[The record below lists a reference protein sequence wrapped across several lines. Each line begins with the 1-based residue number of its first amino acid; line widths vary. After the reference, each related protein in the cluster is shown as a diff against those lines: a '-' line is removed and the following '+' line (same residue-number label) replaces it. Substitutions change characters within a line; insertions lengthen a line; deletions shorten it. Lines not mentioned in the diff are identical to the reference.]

1 MKSTTKAI
9 IAVAVAVAVAAGLIV
24 WQAKGGFA
32 RPVTM
37 TAEDMSVLV
46 ESMPPQARMALAR
59 SEEERKEFAKNI
71 REMLA
76 LAEEGRKQGYADR
89 PEVKRQLEL
98 MRSLVIGRAYMM
110 KQQEAGK
117 SPDQVVTKEEV
128 DNFLKEPGQDQK
140 FDEFVKDVQ
149 SAGLIPA
156 GVEITDEQKQQL
168 REDWAR
174 NTLLSRKGLAEGL
187 DKDPKTQMQL
197 RLQEAFV
204 IAKEYSKE
212 VGEKLK
218 ATDEEVNAYIAQHP
232 ELDPA
237 KAREKAD
244 QVLQRVKAGEDF
256 AKLADEFTADPSGKG
271 KGGDLGWFGR
281 GRMMKSFEDAAFAMQ
296 PGQISDLVET
306 PYGYHII
313 KVEERGQKPGP
324 EGKPEEQVRARHILI
339 QQGGANMFG
348 MPQPPQEQARA
359 AVQEEKRKKH
369 IEEILQRTKINV
381 ADNFNV
387 KAPEMPQQPQMP
399 VMPPPSEGEGGQPG
413 TGAQEPGDAPQ
424 PKATPA
430 KKQ

>member
-9 IAVAVAVAVAAGLIV
+9 IAVAVAVAVAAGLIF

-32 RPVTM
+32 RTVNM

-76 LAEEGRKQGYADR
+76 LSEEARKQGYADR

-117 SPDQVVTKEEV
+117 SPDQMVTKEEV
-128 DNFLKEPGQDQK
+128 DNFLKEPGQEQK

-149 SAGLIPA
+149 AAGLIPA
-156 GVEITDEQKQQL
+156 GAEISDEQKTQL

-174 NTLLSRKGLAEGL
+174 NTLLSRKGLAEGI

-197 RLQEAFV
+197 KLQEAFV
-204 IAKEYSKE
+204 LAKEYSKE

-218 ATDEEVNAYIAQHP
+218 ATDEEVNKYIAEHP

-237 KAREKAD
+237 KAREKAE
-244 QVLQRVKAGEDF
+244 QVLQRV
-256 AKLADEFTADPSGKG
+256 

-296 PGQISDLVET
+296 AGQISDLVET
-306 PYGYHII
+306 PYGFHII

-324 EGKPEEQVRARHILI
+324 DGKQEEQVRARHILI
-339 QQGGANMFG
+339 QQGGSNMFG

-413 TGAQEPGDAPQ
+413 TGGQEPSEAPR
-424 PKATPA
+424 PKTSPA